1 MPSPV
6 GAETEIMRYAHRRGG
21 PRARGWAGR
30 GGRLLPGRWRPCYP
44 GKVVFASKAA
54 RLALLASFLVIRPV
68 AAPASAELVLLAT
81 GRTLAVSGHAFEGD
95 RVVLYLRNGGEIVC
109 DRSLIVRIE
118 PDAAPAPPVQAVV
131 ESPLLHARPYAEI
144 IDAVSVRHGVN
155 PALVYALIE
164 VESAYRPAAR
174 SPKGAMGLM
183 QLMPATAKHYAVADP
198 FDPTANIEAGTRHLR
213 SLLDRYDVGSAL
225 AAYNAGE
232 GPVRKFG
239 GVPPYPETRRYVTK
253 ILELVSAAQNE

>member
-1 MPSPV
+1 MVS
-6 GAETEIMRYAHRRGG
+6 
-21 PRARGWAGR
+21 
-30 GGRLLPGRWRPCYP
+30 
-44 GKVVFASKAA
+44 ASRAA
-54 RLALLASFLVIRPV
+54 RLALLISFLVVRPT
-68 AAPASAELVLLAT
+68 AAPASAELVLLTT

-118 PDAAPAPPVQAVV
+118 PDAAPAPPVPVVV
-131 ESPLLHARPYAEI
+131 ELPPLPARPFAEI

-183 QLMPATAKHYAVADP
+183 QLMPATAQQYAVTDP
-198 FDPTANIEAGTRHLR
+198 FDPTANIEAGIRHLR
-213 SLLDRYDVGSAL
+213 SLLDRYDIDVAL

-239 GVPPYPETRRYVTK
+239 GVPPYPETRRYVAK
-253 ILELVSAAQNE
+253 ILELVGAAQNE

>member
-1 MPSPV
+1 MVSV
-6 GAETEIMRYAHRRGG
+6 SR
-21 PRARGWAGR
+21 
-30 GGRLLPGRWRPCYP
+30 
-44 GKVVFASKAA
+44 AA
-54 RLALLASFLVIRPV
+54 RLALLASLLVVRPA
-68 AAPASAELVLLAT
+68 AAPASAELVLLTT

-95 RVVLYLRNGGEIVC
+95 RVVLYLRTGGEIVC

-118 PDAAPAPPVQAVV
+118 PDPAPPVQAMV
-131 ESPLLHARPYAEI
+131 ESPPLPARPFAAI

-164 VESAYRPAAR
+164 VESAYQQAAR

-183 QLMPATAKHYAVADP
+183 QLMPSTARRYAVSDP
-198 FDPTANIEAGTRHLR
+198 FDPTANIEAGTRHLK
-213 SLLDRYDVGSAL
+213 SLLDRYDIVSCERNGAQRERCRWAL

-239 GVPPYPETRRYVTK
+239 GVPPYPETRRYVAK
-253 ILELVSAAQNE
+253 VLELFDAAQHE